1 MVFLALQEVVKHF
14 FFNNLI
20 FFTSLLE
27 LTAEIIGI
35 LHYFNSHVNLL
46 ANIQIQIV
54 YYFGNVYFSAVSV
67 GVNINGVIENRQR
80 GSVRTKN

>member
-1 MVFLALQEVVKHF
+1 MLFLALQEVVKHI
-14 FFNNLI
+14 FFNKLI
-20 FFTSLLE
+20 FFTSLLV
-27 LTAEIIGI
+27 LTAVIIGI